1 MIESWLFVFAMI
13 AVFLIPGPTNALLAS
28 SAHQQGIP
36 KTILLIP
43 AELLGYI
50 YAISL
55 WSLLIHLT
63 SPVWPHLITLLHV
76 LSALYVFWMAFHLW
90 KSTHLQSH
98 HQKHP
103 HIRPYQLFFS
113 ILKNPKALLFS
124 AGILPPEMWNSGLN
138 AGVVFLVFSLI
149 LIPASLFW
157 MVFGKAILAGNLKPI
172 KADHLYKGSAMLL
185 LICMLPVVMRFF

>member
-36 KTILLIP
+36 KTSLLIP

-55 WSLLIHLT
+55 WSLFIHLT
-63 SPVWPHLITLLHV
+63 HPVWPHLITLLHV
-76 LSALYVFWMAFHLW
+76 LSALYVFWIAFHLW

-103 HIRPYQLFFS
+103 HIRPHQLFFS
-113 ILKNPKALLFS
+113 TLKNPKALLFA
-124 AGILPPEMWNSGLN
+124 AGILPLEMWNSSLN
-138 AGVVFLVFSLI
+138 AGLVFLVFSLI
-149 LIPASLFW
+149 LIPVALFW
-157 MVFGKAILAGNLKPI
+157 MAFGKAILAGNLKQI

-185 LICMLPVVMRFF
+185 IICMLPVVIRFF

>member
-36 KTILLIP
+36 KTSLLIP

-55 WSLLIHLT
+55 WSLFIHLT
-63 SPVWPHLITLLHV
+63 YPVWPHLITLLHV
-76 LSALYVFWMAFHLW
+76 LSALYVFWIAFHLW

-103 HIRPYQLFFS
+103 HIRPHQLFFS
-113 ILKNPKALLFS
+113 TLKNPKALLFA
-124 AGILPPEMWNSGLN
+124 AGILPLEMWNSSLN
-138 AGVVFLVFSLI
+138 AGLVFLVFSLI
-149 LIPASLFW
+149 LIPVALFW
-157 MVFGKAILAGNLKPI
+157 MVFGKAILVGNLKQI

-185 LICMLPVVMRFF
+185 IICMLPVVIRFF

>member
-36 KTILLIP
+36 KTSLLIP

-55 WSLLIHLT
+55 WSLFIHLT
-63 SPVWPHLITLLHV
+63 HPVWPHLITLLHV
-76 LSALYVFWMAFHLW
+76 LSALYVFWIAFHLW

-103 HIRPYQLFFS
+103 HIRPHQLFFS
-113 ILKNPKALLFS
+113 TLKNPKALLFA
-124 AGILPPEMWNSGLN
+124 AGILPLEMWNSSLSVGL
-138 AGVVFLVFSLI
+138 VFLVFSLI
-149 LIPASLFW
+149 LIPFALFW
-157 MVFGKAILAGNLKPI
+157 MVFGKAILVGNLKQI

-185 LICMLPVVMRFF
+185 IICMLPVVIRFF